1 MVALSE
7 KKIITIV
14 LSSQYCVI
22 VEVAKNKHFA
32 PTDINIKT
40 FFLYKGVIK

>member
-7 KKIITIV
+7 KKIITVV

-22 VEVAKNKHFA
+22 LEAAKKRFA
-32 PTDINIKT
+32 LTAIVT
-40 FFLYKGVIK
+40 FLKNDRFLL